1 MSDAAG
7 TAAPRV
13 YAHPGA
19 GRSRAAVLGVMWSA
33 LHTAVP
39 TLGAAIVFFAAA
51 RFLSPV
57 DFGLVGLA
65 ASIVA
70 FATALAPGAFG
81 EALIQRRDVEQG
93 HVDSVFWLAAGA
105 GAAMF
110 LVLLAS
116 SGWIAA
122 GTGEPSLG
130 LLLPV
135 LALKL
140 PFDLAATVPN
150 ALIVRSMQFRLIA
163 LRTTLATGI
172 GMVLCLGLLIA
183 GQGYWA
189 LAVSQVSVSAVN
201 CVVAFWVTRWRP
213 GAGLSLA
220 RLGELARYSLFA
232 SGTRMLNLMSLD
244 QILVGLLAGAPV
256 LGLYYFARRLFT
268 LLNSMIAGA
277 LSSVSHVL
285 LSSLQ
290 GDPAKVREAL
300 FLATFASSLVAF
312 PVFAGIALI
321 AVEAVPLI
329 FGADWAGAVVPIRAF
344 CVIGVLAGIGIVQG
358 ALITSQGRAG
368 MWFAYQL
375 TQQVTTLGMVV
386 LLHDD
391 LDLMMIAIAVK
402 TALLWPVSVA
412 MTVRL
417 LDCRTATY
425 LRAFAAP
432 ALATLIMAAC
442 VALVPLSLPPSGAAV
457 VLPVQIAVGV
467 LLYPAALYALSRARL
482 TDLYRR
488 AVSKESN
495 R

>member
-1 MSDAAG
+1 MTDTVGAAM
-7 TAAPRV
+7 AHD
-13 YAHPGA
+13 YAHPGT
-19 GRSRAAVLGVMWSA
+19 GRSRAAVLGVLWSA

-39 TLGAAIVFFAAA
+39 TLGAGLVFFVAA
-51 RFLSPV
+51 RYLSPV
-57 DFGLVGLA
+57 EFGVVGLA

-70 FATALAPGAFG
+70 FVTALAPGAFG
-81 EALIQRRDVEQG
+81 EALIQRRDIDRD
-93 HVDSVFWLAAGA
+93 HMNAVFWLTSATG
-105 GAAMF
+105 GLLF

-116 SGWIAA
+116 SSRIAA
-122 GTGEPSLG
+122 GTGEASLG
-130 LLLPV
+130 LLLPF

-172 GMVLCLGLLIA
+172 GMALCLGLLFA

-189 LAVSQVSVSAVN
+189 LAVSQVSVSVVN
-201 CVVAFWVTRWRP
+201 CIAAYWVTRWRP
-213 GAGLSLA
+213 GAGLSLS
-220 RLGELARYSLFA
+220 RLRELARYSLFA

-290 GDPAKVREAL
+290 GDPGKVREAL
-300 FLATFASSLVAF
+300 FLATFASSLIAF

-321 AVEAVPLI
+321 ADDLVPLV
-329 FGADWAGAVVPIRAF
+329 FGADWAGAIVPIQAF
-344 CVIGVLAGIGIVQG
+344 SAIGVLAGIGIVQG
-358 ALITSQGRAG
+358 ALVTSQGRAG
-368 MWFAYQL
+368 AWFLYQL
-375 TQQVTTLGMVV
+375 AQQVTTLGIVA

-391 LDLMMIAIAVK
+391 LGQMMIAIAVK
-402 TALLWPVSVA
+402 TALLWPLSVA

-417 LDCRTATY
+417 LGCPTFSY
-425 LRAFAAP
+425 LRAFLAP
-432 ALATLIMAAC
+432 TMATLVMAAG
-442 VALVPLSLPPSGAAV
+442 VVLVPVLLSGADAAV
-457 VLPVQIAVGV
+457 ILPVQIVAGL
-467 LLYPAALYALSRARL
+467 LLYPPALIALGHGRL
-482 TDLYRR
+482 RELYRR
-488 AVSKESN
+488 AKTKGH
-495 R
+495 